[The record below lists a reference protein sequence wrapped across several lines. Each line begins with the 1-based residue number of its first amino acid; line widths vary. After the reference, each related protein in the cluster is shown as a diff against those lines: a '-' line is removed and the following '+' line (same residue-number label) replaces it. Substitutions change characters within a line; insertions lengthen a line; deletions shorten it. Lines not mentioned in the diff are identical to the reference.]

1 MLVSTSSILA
11 LFRTLLNNLS
21 ETINKCIK
29 IKIFPPK
36 TAILLGVM
44 PYCNILKLIAD
55 SAILLIMM
63 VNMDNPNRMYKVN
76 NPLLFLPASATE
88 NRIKAITPINNT
100 LNTSN

>member
-1 MLVSTSSILA
+1 
-11 LFRTLLNNLS
+11 
-21 ETINKCIK
+21 
-29 IKIFPPK
+29 
-36 TAILLGVM
+36 M

-100 LNTSN
+100 LKTKSKFLSL